1 MKYLKKIELKDNICI
16 LYNENSI
23 LVKTGNID
31 KVLCNEY
38 CSEPSINNNEDK
50 LVYISPMEWEE
61 RAKLMIYD
69 IQDNILKEIEI
80 NEIPDQYTIKKVTWL
95 DEKKLIMIVGFAN
108 GTVTVGGDIFIY
120 DIDSK
125 EYNNIYKSL
134 DREEVKNFDLKGDM
148 LEIEVV
154 TFDEDFNRYSTR
166 KESIKIRHREV
177 IL

>member
-1 MKYLKKIELKDNICI
+1 MKKIKLKDNRCI

-23 LVKTGNID
+23 LVRIGNNN

-50 LVYISPMEWEE
+50 LVYISPIEWEE
-61 RAKLMIYD
+61 IAKLMIYD
-69 IQDNILKEIEI
+69 IQDNTLKEIEI
-80 NEIPDQYTIKKVTWL
+80 SEIPDQYTIKKVTWL
-95 DEKKLIMIVGFAN
+95 DEKRLIMIVGFAN

-134 DREEVKNFDLKGDM
+134 EREEVKNFYLKDDM
-148 LEIEVV
+148 LEMEVV
-154 TFDEDFNRYSTR
+154 TFDEDFNGYSTR
-166 KESIKIRHREV
+166 KENIKIRHREV
-177 IL
+177 VL